1 MLEKFI
7 ISRIKAELPFIPN
20 AEKEQLFDMLGQF
33 LVSREPHKCFIL
45 KGYAG
50 TGKTSVI
57 SALVRAMEKLQQTC
71 VLLAPTGRAAKVL
84 SRYSGYPAFT
94 IHKWIYRQDSGI
106 KETFSLAENKHTDTL
121 FIVDE
126 ASMISARRD
135 NEQFGSG
142 SLLDDLIKY
151 VYSGAGCAMLLL
163 GDNAQLPP
171 VGSEESQA
179 LEPDFLAGYGLNVSS
194 FTLTQVARQ
203 ALDSGILR
211 NATALREQLLAKAY
225 TPHIEEDTDLVKIS
239 GMQVQELLER
249 AYAEVG
255 DEETIIVTRSNKRTN
270 RYNQGVRAFIFF
282 KEDAISNG
290 DRLMISKN
298 NYFWTQNYD
307 NLPFLANG
315 DMAEVVR
322 LRNERELYGFHFA
335 DASLRLIDYD
345 WEVDV
350 ILWLDTLTTDTPEQ
364 NYDLHKQLY
373 ARIAEDYPEIH
384 NKKELF
390 KLIRENEYYNA
401 LQVRFAYAVTCHKA
415 QGGQWKRVF
424 IDAGTPIDRSADGT
438 QNTRSADW
446 NNIANLRWLYT
457 ALTRATEQVYLI
469 Q

>member
-106 KETFSLAENKHTDTL
+106 KETFSLAENKHTNTL

-194 FTLTQVARQ
+194 CTLTQVARQ

-211 NATALREQLLAKAY
+211 NATTLREHLLAEAY

-424 IDAGTPIDRSADGT
+424 IDAGTPIDRPAEGT
-438 QNTRSADW
+438 QNTRSTDW